1 MSTVRIQI
9 RRGTAADWTAA
20 NPTLA
25 AGEVGYDTTS
35 SKMKVGDGS
44 TAWNTLAYVSS
55 DAPAIGEIAQDA
67 IAQALSVGSGLS
79 KTYDDAG
86 NTISLAVDTAVVQTR
101 VANVSDTEIGYL
113 DGVTSAIQTQL
124 NAKAASAD
132 ITELAQ
138 DAVNTALVAGS
149 GISKAYNDAANTI
162 TVTNSGVLS
171 FNTRTGEVTLSSG
184 DVNTALGYTAAD
196 AADLATLTGNT
207 ADDITGAI
215 TTAGTYT
222 DTSITTLKND
232 YLPNAIMDRVNTKF
246 VNGNGITHSYANNN
260 LTVST
265 NLVANNGVQSSVDGT
280 GQITFRLADDITI
293 TGAMTSNSLTTGAL
307 SATAITGSSL
317 TLSGDLT
324 VGGNV
329 NQVNSTVLNVT
340 DSMVYLAEDNTTNVV
355 DLGVVASY
363 TKDSVYQHTG
373 LVRDASENT
382 WKLFTGVAAEPTT
395 TVNFTGAVYDN
406 LLLGHIE
413 STSANIGDVSNA
425 ELQHLNGVTSAI
437 QTQINTKAPSDSPTF
452 TGTVT
457 LPANTISQSMMG
469 DNSVGTDEIGGGAVT
484 TAKIADGAVTTIKIA
499 DAAIT
504 SAKLPDAVI
513 STAKIEN
520 ESVTSAKIAN
530 DTIVNADINTAAAIE
545 QTKILNLTTDL
556 DLKATKLSPTFTGT
570 VVLPSTTSIGT
581 VSNVEIGYLD
591 GVTSAVQTQL
601 DAKAASSA
609 LTNHTGATTGVHGI
623 ADTSALALTAT
634 VNAALDLKA
643 PLANPTFTGTVS
655 GVTKSHVGLGNA
667 DNTSDTAKPIST
679 ATQTALDLKAP
690 LASPA
695 LTGVPTAPTA
705 AAATNT
711 TQIATTAYVRAE
723 VAALVNSAGATLDTL
738 GEIATALGN
747 DANLSTTLTNAIA
760 LKAPIASPTFT
771 GTVTSPAITAT
782 GLITASASGVAF
794 TDGTQTAEGV
804 PSRTPIIQKTA
815 SYTLSSLTE
824 RDDMIEMGSASAI
837 TLSIPTDATLNYPI
851 GTSIDILQTG
861 AGQVT
866 IAAVTPGTTTVNA
879 TPGLKLRTTWSSCT
893 LFKRAA
899 NTWVVYGDLT
909 A

>member
-1 MSTVRIQI
+1 MSTVRIQV

-25 AGEVGYDTTS
+25 AGEVGFDTTS
-35 SKMKVGDGS
+35 NKMKVGDGS
-44 TAWNTLAYVSS
+44 TAWSSLAYISS
-55 DAPAIGEIAQDA
+55 DAPGVSEIAQDA

-79 KTYDDAG
+79 KTYDDNA
-86 NTISLAVDTAVVQTR
+86 NTISLAIDTATVQTR

-171 FNTRTGEVTLSSG
+171 FNTRTGAVTLSAN

-196 AADLATLTGNT
+196 AADLSTLTGNT
-207 ADDITGAI
+207 AGEIADAI
-215 TTAGTYT
+215 TTAETYT

-232 YLPNAIMDRVNTKF
+232 YLPNVIMDRVNNKI
-246 VNGNGITHSYANNN
+246 VNGNGITHTYANNEI
-260 LTVST
+260 TVSA
-265 NLVANNGVQSSVDGT
+265 NVAANNGVQSDIDNT
-280 GQITFRLADDITI
+280 GLITFSLENDISISGDFTSDTI
-293 TGAMTSNSLTTGAL
+293 TTGVM
-307 SATAITGSSL
+307 SATEITATSLYLYGHLNDGGTTNTVNSS
-317 TLSGDLT
+317 TLSVEDPMIYMAADNAS
-324 VGGNV
+324 NV
-329 NQVNSTVLNVT
+329 L
-340 DSMVYLAEDNTTNVV
+340 
-355 DLGVVASY
+355 DLGVVGSY

-395 TVNFTGAVYDN
+395 TVNFTGATYDN
-406 LLLGHIE
+406 LLLGHIQ
-413 STSANIGDVSNA
+413 STSANIGDVSNE

-437 QTQINTKAPSDSPTF
+437 QTQLDAKAPSASPTF
-452 TGTVT
+452 TGVVT
-457 LPANTISQSMMG
+457 LPANTITQSMMS
-469 DNSVGTDEIGGGAVT
+469 DDSVGTNEIGGLAITTEKIAALAVT
-484 TAKIADGAVTTIKIA
+484 TAKLADTSVTNGKLA
-499 DAAIT
+499 NT
-504 SAKLPDAVI
+504 SI
-513 STAKIEN
+513 STAKIED
-520 ESVTSAKIAN
+520 EAVTSAKIAN
-530 DTIVNADINTAAAIE
+530 GTILDIDINSAAEIA
-545 QTKILNLTTDL
+545 QSKIANLVSDL
-556 DLKATKLSPTFTGT
+556 DLKALRNGPTFTGT
-570 VVLPSTTSIGT
+570 VVLPSTTTIGN
-581 VSNVEIGYLD
+581 VSNSEISYLD
-591 GVTSAVQTQL
+591 GVTSAIQTQL

-609 LTNHTGATTGVHGI
+609 LTNHTGATTSVHGI

-634 VNAALDLKA
+634 VNSALDLKA

-705 AAATNT
+705 AAATDT

-723 VAALVNSAGATLDTL
+723 VAALVNSAGSTLDTL

-760 LKAPIASPTFT
+760 LKAPLANPTFT
-771 GTVTSPAITAT
+771 GTNTVAALTVSGS
-782 GLITASASGVAF
+782 GLITASSAGIAF
-794 TDGTQTAEGV
+794 TDGTQTKEGT
-804 PSRTPIIQKTA
+804 PSRTSIVQKTA
-815 SYTLSSLTE
+815 AYTLSALTE
-824 RDDMIEMGSASAI
+824 RDSLVEVNSASAV
-837 TLSIPTDATLNYPI
+837 TVTVPANATVAYPV

-861 AGQVT
+861 AGQITVAGAVGVT
-866 IAAVTPGTTTVNA
+866 INA
-879 TPGLKLRTTWSSCT
+879 TPGLKLRTQWSGAT
-893 LFKRAA
+893 LFKRATD
-899 NTWVVYGDLT
+899 TWVLYGDLS